1 MNNLRSNSARAPGW
15 DRLRATE
22 ARISEL
28 SPAPDHARRHPAAQI
43 RDLARSIET
52 FGFNTPVLIDE
63 ENRLL
68 AGHARVEAVKR
79 LGWDIVPAVRV
90 TDLTEAEKR
99 AFVLADNRLA
109 ERATWDEA
117 LLAENF
123 QILDGLDL
131 EFDLDLTGFSTTEI
145 DRLLGLDIVDEADEE
160 SALATLGTG
169 PGVSRP
175 GDLWQLGDHRLLS
188 GDALE
193 AASYAALLGDRRA
206 RMVLTDPPYNVRARH
221 IGRTAADVH
230 GDFVAGAGEMDDAGF
245 VDFLALMFGHVRQ
258 VSLDGA
264 LAYVFMDWRHAWHV
278 LEAGRKVFDELKN
291 ICVWNKSNGGMG
303 SLYRS
308 KHELVFVFKAGR
320 AAHVNN
326 VDLGRHGRDRTNVWD
341 HAGANSLGGTIED
354 STRREALVAHP
365 TAKPVKLL
373 ADAILDVTR
382 RGEIVLDPFLGSGS
396 TLIACERVGRVCFGL
411 ELDPRYVDVTLRRW
425 RSYTG
430 EEPVHAATGL
440 PLGRLE
446 AQIRTT
452 TESTGTGATAP

>member
-1 MNNLRSNSARAPGW
+1 LSDRA
-15 DRLRATE
+15 D
-22 ARISEL
+22 
-28 SPAPDHARRHPAAQI
+28 
-43 RDLARSIET
+43 
-52 FGFNTPVLIDE
+52 
-63 ENRLL
+63 
-68 AGHARVEAVKR
+68 
-79 LGWDIVPAVRV
+79 
-90 TDLTEAEKR
+90 
-99 AFVLADNRLA
+99 
-109 ERATWDEA
+109 WDEA

-131 EFDLDLTGFSTTEI
+131 EFDLDITGFSTTEI
-145 DRLLGLDIVDEADEE
+145 DRLLGLDVVNEADEE
-160 SALATLGTG
+160 SALAMPNAGL
-169 PGVSRP
+169 GVSRP
-175 GDLWQLGDHRLLS
+175 GDLWQLGDHRLLCD
-188 GDALE
+188 DALL

-230 GDFVAGAGEMDDAGF
+230 GDFVTGAGELDDAGF
-245 VDFLALMFGHVRQ
+245 VDFLATVFGHARQ
-258 VSLDGA
+258 VSLNGA

-278 LEAGRKVFDELKN
+278 LEAGRQVFDALKN

-341 HAGANSLGGTIED
+341 HAGANSLGGAIED
-354 STRREALVAHP
+354 TTRAETLAVHP
-365 TAKPVKLL
+365 TVKPVKLL
-373 ADAILDVTR
+373 ADAILDVSR

-396 TLIACERVGRVCFGL
+396 TLIACERVGRVCHGI
-411 ELDPRYVDVTLRRW
+411 ELDPRYADAALRRW

-440 PLGRLE
+440 PLRTLE
-446 AQIRTT
+446 AQFMN
-452 TESTGTGATAP
+452 TAQTPRIGEAE